1 MWLAYGIQ
9 ARSILKTDKIHGF
22 LGDLQDKFESVQ
34 SQTFHTIPL
43 PSLNSAYCHRMLQM
57 TLPRAWR
64 QIGKNP
70 LPRKDDYLTGA
81 VTAPPP
87 EDPKFKTWK
96 SENSMVMSWLINF
109 MTNEIGEDFMFYE
122 TAKEIWD
129 ATKETN
135 SDKENTSE
143 LFEHFNA
150 LNRCWQ
156 HLDLFDENKLGC
168 PECCQ
173 KY

>member
-1 MWLAYGIQ
+1 MCG
-9 ARSILKTDKIHGF
+9 
-22 LGDLQDKFESVQ
+22 
-34 SQTFHTIPL
+34 
-43 PSLNSAYCHRMLQM
+43 N
-57 TLPRAWR
+57 
-64 QIGKNP
+64 
-70 LPRKDDYLTGA
+70 RKDDYLTGA
-81 VTAPPP
+81 VTTPPP

-109 MTNEIGEDFMFYE
+109 ITNEIGEDFTFYE

-129 ATKETN
+129 ATKTTYLN
-135 SDKENTSE
+135 KENTSE
-143 LFEHFNA
+143 LFEVKGILNDLKREEFRVTQHFNA